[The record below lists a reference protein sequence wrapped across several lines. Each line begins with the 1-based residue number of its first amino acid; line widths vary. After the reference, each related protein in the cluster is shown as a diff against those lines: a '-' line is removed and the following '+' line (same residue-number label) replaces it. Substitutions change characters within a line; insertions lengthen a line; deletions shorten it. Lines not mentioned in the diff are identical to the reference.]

1 MEREVPLI
9 EGRIGTTALKE
20 GERLGKCTV
29 AFERESLTEE

>member
-9 EGRIGTTALKE
+9 EGGIGTTVLKK
-20 GERLGKCTV
+20 GERLGKCAV